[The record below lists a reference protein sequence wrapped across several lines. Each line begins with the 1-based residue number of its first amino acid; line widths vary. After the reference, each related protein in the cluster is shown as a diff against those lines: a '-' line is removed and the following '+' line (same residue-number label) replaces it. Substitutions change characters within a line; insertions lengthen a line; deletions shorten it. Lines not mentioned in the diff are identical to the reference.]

1 MKYQL
6 KKHAHTATVKTWQMT
21 ILSGF
26 MLIMAGC
33 GEVDKDDGLIIQELT
48 LPTDSSLTLYCPD
61 AGIADEPC
69 ILDDPENPYA
79 ITPIT
84 DDNKFDLFFATP
96 SAKARFYLWATAQ
109 AMNPRGENQFYLA
122 WALQEMYTESGSEL
136 TKAHAIRAHRSVF
149 DNYFDEVTFFQ
160 FPDPPVEG
168 EIFYP
173 KKVRLLSVN
182 LLWAPPSGFDVDPL
196 FDNNL
201 FAWEALGEWGYTYE
215 EGTKDVTRNF

>member
-1 MKYQL
+1 MKYQF
-6 KKHAHTATVKTWQMT
+6 KNHAHKSGAKTWHVA
-21 ILSGF
+21 IISS
-26 MLIMAGC
+26 LIMVLSAC
-33 GEVDKDDGLIIQELT
+33 GEVDKGDGLVIEELT

-96 SAKARFYLWATAQ
+96 SAKARFYLWGTAQ
-109 AMNPRGENQFYLA
+109 AMNPRGENQYYLA
-122 WALQEMYTESGSEL
+122 RALQEMYTESGSEL
-136 TKAHAIRAHRSVF
+136 AKGHAIRAYRSVL
-149 DNYFDEVTFFQ
+149 DNYFEEVTFFQ
-160 FPDPPVEG
+160 FPDPPAEG

-173 KKVRLLSVN
+173 KKVRLLSVPN
-182 LLWAPPSGFDVDPL
+182 LWAPDPGLNVDPL

-201 FAWEALGEWGYTYE
+201 LAWEALGEWGYTYE
-215 EGTKDVTRNF
+215 ESTEDVYRNF